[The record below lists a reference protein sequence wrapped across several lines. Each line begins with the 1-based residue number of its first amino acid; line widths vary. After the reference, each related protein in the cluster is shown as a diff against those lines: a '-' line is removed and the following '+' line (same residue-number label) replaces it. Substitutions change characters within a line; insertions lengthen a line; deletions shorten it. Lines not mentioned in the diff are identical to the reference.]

1 MNVEIGTEAAQF
13 PEKEYINGIFV
24 AVCLRQKKEMLCRES
39 AVVLVTHQLQYLEQA
54 DLIVVLKQGEIQV
67 QILLI
72 LFFIF
77 ILYLRFTIKHVA

>member
-1 MNVEIGTEAAQF
+1 MGFSLQCAFA
-13 PEKEYINGIFV
+13 
-24 AVCLRQKKEMLCRES
+24 KKEMFCRES

-72 LFFIF
+72 LF
-77 ILYLRFTIKHVA
+77 LIKKYKHYITYRTRRVSGLTDVFGAT